1 MENFKPTKEDILW
14 AKNIWD
20 NVIKTQTLNPMII
33 KEAHKRL
40 FGFEAV
46 NARQAQ
52 RKIYAYFTYSY
63 IAETITAAVE
73 EAEEFDSKPD
83 LRANDET
90 ETALPETSDT
100 ISVDN
105 KNQSH
110 QEDDTLNGQPLENDV
125 SQNGTHEDTE
135 EVIEPTKDDLVS
147 KISALEAQ
155 YDDAKT
161 NLKRSITMK
170 IKALKKKL

>member
-1 MENFKPTKEDILW
+1 MENFKATKEDIAF

-20 NVIKTQTLNPMII
+20 NVIKTQTLNPLVI
-33 KEAHKRL
+33 KAAHKRL

-73 EAEEFDSKPD
+73 EDEPTTLNGVGS
-83 LRANDET
+83 DET

-105 KNQSH
+105 QNQSH

>member
-1 MENFKPTKEDILW
+1 MENFKPTKEDIAY

-73 EAEEFDSKPD
+73 EDEPTTLNGVGS
-83 LRANDET
+83 DET